1 MRETLRLAKIA
12 LTENQSM
19 AQPLTGL
26 IALKVLSSGE
36 AKGKNLSSQNAP
48 VDFLPNYAMKL
59 SGGVAEMVT
68 EKMIE
73 STDAEP
79 VAWYWEDATGCF
91 HITLD
96 RSDVV
101 EMAKTVGCA
110 PKPLFAGLCDT
121 SRFFEQ
127 PAPSAQVQDVAGLSV
142 WEGWDKSRDFWSETK
157 HRDAVMSAMFRG
169 PWSMEDA
176 ATLLGF
182 IERTWSKAPATKL
195 KGNHNAH

>member
-1 MRETLRLAKIA
+1 ML
-12 LTENQSM
+12 N
-19 AQPLTGL
+19 
-26 IALKVLSSGE
+26 
-36 AKGKNLSSQNAP
+36 
-48 VDFLPNYAMKL
+48 
-59 SGGVAEMVT
+59 

-101 EMAKTVGCA
+101 EMAKTVGCT

-127 PAPSAQVQDVAGLSV
+127 PALSAQVQDEAAAHTEKLRNAALTLLTPDEFGSRKALYKAL
-142 WEGWDKSRDFWSETK
+142 EGKVKTYKF
-157 HRDAVMSAMFRG
+157 DAVLRALS
-169 PWSMEDA
+169 
-176 ATLLGF
+176 
-182 IERTWSKAPATKL
+182 APAAKL
-195 KGNHNAH
+195 EGNP